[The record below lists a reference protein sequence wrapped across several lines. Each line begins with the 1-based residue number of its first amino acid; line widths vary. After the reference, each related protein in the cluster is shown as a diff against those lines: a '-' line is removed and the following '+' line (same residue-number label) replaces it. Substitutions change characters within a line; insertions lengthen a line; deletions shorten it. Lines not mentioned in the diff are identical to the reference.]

1 MLEMKEFAKHKI
13 TQAEADQIGLN
24 ASALVSFSKAMALYS
39 AGGAAADALDLV
51 GSMAKGITNFFGGTT
66 GIDYE
71 EIKTFANSGIGEL
84 ETKITTNARVLGV
97 FSKTMSDNASA
108 SAGVEWT
115 NIGANILGAIGS
127 IFGSKAEDKIPY
139 DEIKTFAN
147 SGLDGL
153 ETKIVANAKT
163 LGAFSTAMKDN
174 ASAEADAGWV
184 NIKANFLGAIG
195 SIFGGKPEDD
205 IPYDEITK
213 FAGMPW
219 TETTEVAIV
228 RNAKILSA
236 FSTAMKE
243 KSTLDADPGA
253 TWTNIKANLLG
264 AVGSIF
270 GGKPEDSI
278 PYDKITTFAAMP
290 WTEATTKS
298 IVANAAT
305 LHAYTTAIATMD
317 SLKQEKGFWS
327 SIGGSLSG
335 AFSALLGEDKLPIEQ
350 IQEFT
355 AIDLDI
361 KKVDNNISAIEK
373 FMNFGQ
379 RMKDFSGGD
388 LGGLE
393 DLGENMTKIARGL
406 HIAMYGGVNKVGD
419 NYGLAVE
426 HSLSMLDLTDL
437 TRVSNGINLLTAA
450 MGITTPVQQPSTTD
464 AFSGN
469 SLNYDINNNGQVVVL
484 PAMSS
489 SNGTAP
495 LQQLKAVSA
504 EMNAS
509 TGGVTVVNANNNS
522 STSSSSSTTTIE
534 LEAINRD
541 AAAQLFM
548 GTQDQVSL
556 GN

>member
-1 MLEMKEFAKHKI
+1 
-13 TQAEADQIGLN
+13 
-24 ASALVSFSKAMALYS
+24 
-39 AGGAAADALDLV
+39 
-51 GSMAKGITNFFGGTT
+51 
-66 GIDYE
+66 
-71 EIKTFANSGIGEL
+71 
-84 ETKITTNARVLGV
+84 
-97 FSKTMSDNASA
+97 
-108 SAGVEWT
+108 
-115 NIGANILGAIGS
+115 
-127 IFGSKAEDKIPY
+127 
-139 DEIKTFAN
+139 
-147 SGLDGL
+147 
-153 ETKIVANAKT
+153 
-163 LGAFSTAMKDN
+163 
-174 ASAEADAGWV
+174 
-184 NIKANFLGAIG
+184 
-195 SIFGGKPEDD
+195 
-205 IPYDEITK
+205 
-213 FAGMPW
+213 
-219 TETTEVAIV
+219 
-228 RNAKILSA
+228 
-236 FSTAMKE
+236 
-243 KSTLDADPGA
+243 
-253 TWTNIKANLLG
+253 
-264 AVGSIF
+264 
-270 GGKPEDSI
+270 
-278 PYDKITTFAAMP
+278 
-290 WTEATTKS
+290 
-298 IVANAAT
+298 
-305 LHAYTTAIATMD
+305 ATMG
-317 SLKQEKGFWS
+317 SLKQDEGFWS
-327 SIGGSLSG
+327 SVGSTLSG
-335 AFSALLGEDKLPIEQ
+335 AFSAVLGQDSLPIEE

-355 AIDLDI
+355 AIDLDL
-361 KKVDNNISAIEK
+361 KKVDNNISAIES
-373 FMNFGQ
+373 FMNFGT

-464 AFSGN
+464 ASSGN